1 MCSLTSWAFSVSSLL
16 KLGEIAKLLGL
27 SYKQVHKRLI
37 KHSKQSATLNLLGH
51 TIPLRKDGVSWYA
64 HTADLSWTDRPML
77 IPLVPTPRKG
87 GRRPTTKR
95 T

>member
-1 MCSLTSWAFSVSSLL
+1 MHQQLL
-16 KLGEIAKLLGL
+16 RLGEIAKLLGL
-27 SYKQVHKRLI
+27 SYKQVHNRITKHDKRT
-37 KHSKQSATLNLLGH
+37 ATLTVLGH

-64 HTADLSWTDRPML
+64 HAVDLAWADRPMT
-77 IPLVPTPRKG
+77 IPINPTRRKG